1 MKRFIT
7 LLTFIIAFTINSNA
21 QCNPSFT
28 YTSSNGLVTFY
39 AADSSQS
46 TKHYWVFG
54 NAYAYG
60 YNLSVVSNVYAK
72 GTYNVQHV
80 VRDSIN
86 NCKDSS
92 TQTIVVNFKDSCQAS
107 FIYQRNFSTNEPY
120 YFQSTSFS
128 NGNVGI
134 ADYLWKIDG
143 IVSST
148 EPYLYDSLSIGTHQV
163 CLNIVTAS
171 GCSSSVCKDIEVH
184 ERVKCNSNA
193 TITATASAT
202 NPREVNFTSTPVV
215 NGLNYQWSF
224 GDGSMS
230 NISDQPAALH
240 NYDRTGLHTV
250 NLIVSDSLVRF
261 CIDTITKNITIA
273 GLAADSCTASFNY
286 TVHQNEVNFTALSN
300 QVITSQIWSIYK
312 NADSASNYFTSNA
325 ANPIY
330 ALIDSGLY
338 NVCLTITTS
347 TGCALQY
354 CNNVFLSSQSTNRQS
369 NIIQSYPNPAINE
382 VKLTVDVAT
391 PLPIYYTVYN
401 DMGVPVYQK
410 QIQGLSG
417 ANTITIPLQK
427 LKKGQYFIDIKYGD
441 TQKQSIFQKL

>member
-1 MKRFIT
+1 M
-7 LLTFIIAFTINSNA
+7 
-21 QCNPSFT
+21 
-28 YTSSNGLVTFY
+28 
-39 AADSSQS
+39 
-46 TKHYWVFG
+46 
-54 NAYAYG
+54 
-60 YNLSVVSNVYAK
+60 
-72 GTYNVQHV
+72 
-80 VRDSIN
+80 
-86 NCKDSS
+86 
-92 TQTIVVNFKDSCQAS
+92 
-107 FIYQRNFSTNEPY
+107 
-120 YFQSTSFS
+120 
-128 NGNVGI
+128 
-134 ADYLWKIDG
+134 
-143 IVSST
+143 
-148 EPYLYDSLSIGTHQV
+148 
-163 CLNIVTAS
+163 
-171 GCSSSVCKDIEVH
+171 
-184 ERVKCNSNA
+184 
-193 TITATASAT
+193 
-202 NPREVNFTSTPVV
+202 
-215 NGLNYQWSF
+215 
-224 GDGSMS
+224 
-230 NISDQPAALH
+230 
-240 NYDRTGLHTV
+240 
-250 NLIVSDSLVRF
+250 SDSLVRF